1 MDSVSHK
8 INGPVLVT
16 EAHIGTPEL
25 DLRLQDDGPWVS
37 MDPVS
42 QKRMTLPHASQVVHS
57 LHCKVWRSHS
67 NPKVRVYWQRGL
79 DDNVLPLVRQPL
91 EESEISADAV
101 APFPATNEGMHTH
114 PPSHP
119 TPPNSPFLLPI
130 RASPTA
136 SKSPLSNH
144 VNQQEEGGTLN
155 MVAAETE
162 DRKILVIVV
171 FWGNM
176 AILSRSPIFFHVG
189 ITRRWLTRWQLW
201 NYMWSLSASSK
212 SCW

>member
-101 APFPATNEGMHTH
+101 APFPVTNEGMHTNTL
-114 PPSHP
+114 P
-119 TPPNSPFLLPI
+119 TAHPPNSLFLLPI

-136 SKSPLSNH
+136 SKSPLSN
-144 VNQQEEGGTLN
+144 N
-155 MVAAETE
+155 M
-162 DRKILVIVV
+162 
-171 FWGNM
+171 N
-176 AILSRSPIFFHVG
+176 H
-189 ITRRWLTRWQLW
+189 
-201 NYMWSLSASSK
+201 SK
-212 SCW
+212 RCG